1 MKIILF
7 FRKFSFGANGP
18 IRPVNDWSSWQ
29 WWQIWICSNFFF
41 FFFFDFMQWRRLRD
55 TSKLYCFSEK
65 KLGKWLFGP
74 ILDLKMTSPL
84 KSGSVQIF
92 FFSFS
97 VWKGPTSRSDLCS
110 WFFQKKSCLGQ
121 MELIFLCKSNSAST
135 IFLLIRQY
143 DRYQEIHQKH
153 TAG

>member
-1 MKIILF
+1 MIDPH
-7 FRKFSFGANGP
+7 G
-18 IRPVNDWSSWQ
+18 NDGKSGSALT
-29 WWQIWICSNFFF
+29 FFF
-41 FFFFDFMQWRRLRD
+41 FFLILCCEGGLELHQNYIVFL
-55 TSKLYCFSEK
+55 KK